1 MFKSCNEVVSQKRTD
16 FSRTR
21 ETMLGA
27 GLECLYLKIND
38 GLRLITFF
46 DNVSLVEIV
55 SNGFCLTPS

>member
-38 GLRLITFF
+38 GLRLITLF
-46 DNVSLVEIV
+46 DNFDVPVSLVDFFV
-55 SNGFCLTPS
+55 

>member
-1 MFKSCNEVVSQKRTD
+1 MFKSCNEVDSQKRTD

-38 GLRLITFF
+38 GLRLITLFDDFDVPVFLVDFF
-46 DNVSLVEIV
+46 V
-55 SNGFCLTPS
+55 